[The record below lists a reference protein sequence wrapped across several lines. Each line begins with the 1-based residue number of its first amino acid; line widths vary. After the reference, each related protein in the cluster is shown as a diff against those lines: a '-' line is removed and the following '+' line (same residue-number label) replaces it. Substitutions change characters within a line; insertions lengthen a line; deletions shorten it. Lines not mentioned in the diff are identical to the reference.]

1 MEVDIHFYCPC
12 GAVVE
17 ETLPV
22 PPPNLMAE
30 RHSDSRT
37 EYFDAATCDGCG
49 NEFEVEVSN
58 TFFDVDVNVAGAVDL
73 SFDARNLPEEDD
85 VSWIIQSTQQFEEF
99 TEVIQGIVAL
109 VEMPVPP
116 HADRTLKNM
125 LYVQTVTAVEAYLSS
140 AFIHAVLNSEELIQ
154 KLVESDPELAKQKF
168 SLKEIF
174 SQWEELRITVGR
186 YLKAL
191 IFYDLRKVKPMFRD
205 VLGIEFPDIPWLFQA
220 VLIRHD
226 CVHRNGLDKE
236 GNRHEITQSKI
247 MDLARESA
255 AFVREVDQ
263 ELRCLIHDNRPNNH
277 SRKPD
282 VPYGPLR

>member
-12 GAVVE
+12 GAVIE

-22 PPPNLMAE
+22 PPPDLMAE
-30 RHSDSRT
+30 QHSDSRT
-37 EYFDAATCDGCG
+37 EYFDSAICDGCG
-49 NEFEVEVSN
+49 KDFDVEVSN
-58 TFFDVDVNVAGAVDL
+58 TYFAVDVTVAGAVDL
-73 SFDARNLPEEDD
+73 SFDVRDLPEEDD

-99 TEVIQGIVAL
+99 TEVIQGVVAL
-109 VEMPVPP
+109 AETSVPA
-116 HADRTLKNM
+116 HADRTLRNM

-154 KLVESDPELAKQKF
+154 RLVESDPELAKQKF

-174 SQWEELRITVGR
+174 TQWESLRITVGK

-191 IFYDLRKVKPMFRD
+191 IFHDLRKVKPMFKD

-226 CVHRNGLDKE
+226 CVHRNGLDND
-236 GNRHEITQSKI
+236 GNRHEITKTQI
-247 MDLARESA
+247 MDLARSSA
-255 AFVREVDQ
+255 DFVSQIDQ
-263 ELRCLIHDNRPNNH
+263 ELRCLVYENT
-277 SRKPD
+277 SR
-282 VPYGPLR
+282 